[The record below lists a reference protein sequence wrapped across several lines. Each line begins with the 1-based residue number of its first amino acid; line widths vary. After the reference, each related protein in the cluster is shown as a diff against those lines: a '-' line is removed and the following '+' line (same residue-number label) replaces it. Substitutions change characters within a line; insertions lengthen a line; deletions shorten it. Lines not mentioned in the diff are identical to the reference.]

1 MKSQFTS
8 GEIYVTV
15 LSYGLKSTH
24 SRNTEETIVSVMN
37 VLSLLGGLGLFLFG
51 MRIMGEGLEKAAGN
65 RLKRIL
71 EIVTHNRLLAALAGV
86 AITAVI
92 QSSSATT
99 VMVVGFVNANLL
111 TLTQAVG
118 VIMGANIGTTVTSLM
133 LSIKIDFAAVF
144 AFLGLILMAV
154 NGRKHPAASQFG
166 QVAMGLGILFVGM
179 NTMSGAMKP
188 LQDWQLFKDAMI
200 SISNPVLGV
209 LVGMVITAVLQSSSA
224 SVGILQ
230 ALAGEGL
237 IPLQTSIFILFGQN
251 IGTCVTALIACAG
264 TSSTA
269 KRAAVV
275 HLLFNVIGTVLF
287 VLIAVLFPFAELI
300 EAMAPG
306 NFRLQIALTHV
317 IFNVASTAIML
328 PAAKVL
334 EQIACLIV
342 RDDGV
347 VYEAMKLKYFDERL
361 LNTPAIAAQQLFKEV
376 QRMGDIA
383 MNNYAGAVALFHD
396 WDPERAE
403 EIRRNEEVLDFLNH
417 EITSCLVEVKGLDL
431 NDEDTR
437 LVGSLFH
444 VVNDI
449 ERVGDHSMN
458 MMEAA
463 ETKFN
468 EEVRFSGKAF
478 AELEDLAERVSRQ
491 LQTGMELFRRQSND
505 PAALQTVEDD
515 EEEIDNLTEALR
527 EHHVERLKNRK
538 CSAKNG
544 MLYLDLLTNLER
556 IGDHAENIATS
567 VDRVDGR
574 KFA

>member
-1 MKSQFTS
+1 MKCPFTS
-8 GEIYVTV
+8 GKIYVTV
-15 LSYGLKSTH
+15 LLYGLKSLH
-24 SRNTEETIVSVMN
+24 HRNTEETIVSVMN

-65 RLKRIL
+65 KLKRIL

-179 NTMSGAMKP
+179 NTMSSAMKP
-188 LQDWQLFKDAMI
+188 LQDWQLFKDAMV

-209 LVGMVITAVLQSSSA
+209 LVGMVITAILQSSSA

-317 IFNVASTAIML
+317 IFNVASTAVML
-328 PAAKVL
+328 PAAKWL
-334 EQIACLIV
+334 EKIACLIV

-347 VYEAMKLKYFDERL
+347 TYEAMKLKYFDERL

-417 EITSCLVEVKGLDL
+417 EITACLVEVKGLDL

-437 LVGSLFH
+437 LIGSLFH

-491 LQTGMELFRRQSND
+491 LQAGMDLFRRQSND
-505 PAALQTVEDD
+505 PAALQVVEDA

-527 EHHVERLKNRK
+527 EHHVDRLKNRK

-567 VDRVDGR
+567 VDKKR
-574 KFA
+574 

>member
-1 MKSQFTS
+1 MKCPFTS

-15 LSYGLKSTH
+15 LSYGLKSLH

-179 NTMSGAMKP
+179 NTMSSAMKP
-188 LQDWQLFKDAMI
+188 LQDWQLFKDAMV

-209 LVGMVITAVLQSSSA
+209 LVGMVITAILQSSSA

-328 PAAKVL
+328 PAAKWL
-334 EQIACLIV
+334 EKIACLII

-361 LNTPAIAAQQLFKEV
+361 LNTPAIATQQLFKEV

-437 LVGSLFH
+437 LIGSLFH

-491 LQTGMELFRRQSND
+491 LQAGMDLFSRQSND
-505 PAALQTVEDD
+505 PAALQVVEDA

-527 EHHVERLKNRK
+527 EHHVDRLKNRK

-567 VDRVDGR
+567 VDKKR
-574 KFA
+574 

>member
-65 RLKRIL
+65 KLKRIL
-71 EIVTHNRLLAALAGV
+71 EIVTHNRVLAVLAGV

-179 NTMSGAMKP
+179 NTMSSAMKP

-209 LVGMVITAVLQSSSA
+209 LVGMVITAILQSSSA

-328 PAAKVL
+328 PAAKWL
-334 EQIACLIV
+334 EKIACLII

-347 VYEAMKLKYFDERL
+347 VYEAMKLKYFDKRL

-431 NDEDTR
+431 NDTDTR

-478 AELEDLAERVSRQ
+478 AELEDLSERVSRQ
-491 LQTGMELFRRQSND
+491 LEAGMELFRRQSND
-505 PAALQTVEDD
+505 PAALRVVEDA

-527 EHHVERLKNRK
+527 EHHVDRLKNRK

-567 VDRVDGR
+567 VDKKR
-574 KFA
+574 

>member
-1 MKSQFTS
+1 MKCPFTS
-8 GEIYVTV
+8 GKIYVTV
-15 LSYGLKSTH
+15 LLYGLKSLH
-24 SRNTEETIVSVMN
+24 HRNTEETIVSVMN

-65 RLKRIL
+65 KLKRIL
-71 EIVTHNRLLAALAGV
+71 EIVTHNRVLAVLAGV

-179 NTMSGAMKP
+179 NTMSSAMKP

-209 LVGMVITAVLQSSSA
+209 LVGMVITAILQSSSA

-328 PAAKVL
+328 PAAKWL
-334 EQIACLIV
+334 EKIACLII

-347 VYEAMKLKYFDERL
+347 VYEAMKLKYFDKRL

-396 WDPERAE
+396 
-403 EIRRNEEVLDFLNH
+403 
-417 EITSCLVEVKGLDL
+417 
-431 NDEDTR
+431 
-437 LVGSLFH
+437 
-444 VVNDI
+444 
-449 ERVGDHSMN
+449 
-458 MMEAA
+458 
-463 ETKFN
+463 
-468 EEVRFSGKAF
+468 
-478 AELEDLAERVSRQ
+478 
-491 LQTGMELFRRQSND
+491 
-505 PAALQTVEDD
+505 
-515 EEEIDNLTEALR
+515 
-527 EHHVERLKNRK
+527 
-538 CSAKNG
+538 
-544 MLYLDLLTNLER
+544 
-556 IGDHAENIATS
+556 
-567 VDRVDGR
+567 
-574 KFA
+574 

>member
-1 MKSQFTS
+1 MKCPFTS

-15 LSYGLKSTH
+15 LSYGLKSLH

-179 NTMSGAMKP
+179 NTMSSAMKP
-188 LQDWQLFKDAMI
+188 LQDWQLFKDAMV

-209 LVGMVITAVLQSSSA
+209 LVGMVITAILQSSSA

-328 PAAKVL
+328 PAAKWL
-334 EQIACLIV
+334 EKIACLII
-342 RDDGV
+342 RDDGET
-347 VYEAMKLKYFDERL
+347 YEAMKLKYFDERL

-417 EITSCLVEVKGLDL
+417 EITACLVEVKGLDL

-437 LVGSLFH
+437 LIGSLFH

-463 ETKFN
+463 ETKFS

-491 LQTGMELFRRQSND
+491 LEAGMDLFRRQRDD
-505 PAALQTVEDD
+505 PHALKTVEDA

-567 VDRVDGR
+567 VDKNR
-574 KFA
+574 

>member
-1 MKSQFTS
+1 MKCPFTS
-8 GEIYVTV
+8 GKIYVTV
-15 LSYGLKSTH
+15 LLYGLKSLH
-24 SRNTEETIVSVMN
+24 HRNTEETIVSVMN

-65 RLKRIL
+65 KLKRIL
-71 EIVTHNRLLAALAGV
+71 EIVTHNRVLAVLAGV

-179 NTMSGAMKP
+179 NTMSSAMKP

-209 LVGMVITAVLQSSSA
+209 LVGMVITAILQSSSA

-328 PAAKVL
+328 PAAKWL
-334 EQIACLIV
+334 EKIACLII

-347 VYEAMKLKYFDERL
+347 VYEAMKLKYFDKRL

-431 NDEDTR
+431 NDTDTR

-491 LQTGMELFRRQSND
+491 LQAGMDLFRRQSND
-505 PAALQTVEDD
+505 PAALRVVEDA

-527 EHHVERLKNRK
+527 EHHVDRLKNRK

-567 VDRVDGR
+567 VDKKR
-574 KFA
+574 